1 MSKKSLPRQF
11 SDKQAVASA
20 KVIRTSPQKL
30 GLIAGLIRNKHVNE
44 ALAQLTFSKRR
55 ASEDVKK
62 VLSSAVAN
70 AENNHQLDIDRLF
83 VSRVEV
89 GKAMVMKRF
98 MARAKG
104 RGAKILK
111 ISSNLKIVV
120 EQREENN

>member
-11 SDKQAVASA
+11 SDKQAIASA
-20 KVIRTSPQKL
+20 KAIRTSPQKM
-30 GLIAGLIRNKHVNE
+30 GLIAGLIRNKPVNE

-55 ASEDVKK
+55 VSGEVKK
-62 VLSSAVAN
+62 VLSAAVAN

-89 GKAMVMKRF
+89 GRALVMKRF
-98 MARAKG
+98 RARAKG

-111 ISSNLKIVV
+111 VSSNLKIIV
-120 EQREENN
+120 EQREESN

>member
-1 MSKKSLPRQF
+1 MSKKSLPRQL
-11 SDKQAVASA
+11 SDKQALASA
-20 KVIRTSPQKL
+20 KAIRTSPQKL
-30 GLIAGLIRNKHVNE
+30 GLIADLIRHKSVNE

-55 ASEDVKK
+55 VSGEVKK

-83 VSRVEV
+83 VMRVEV
-89 GKAMVMKRF
+89 GKAFVLKRF

-111 ISSNLKIVV
+111 PYSNIKIVV
-120 EQREENN
+120 EQREENR

>member
-120 EQREENN
+120 EQREENL